1 MTGTT
6 RKILLAT
13 AGVAIG
19 AGLLATG
26 GTAAAEPD
34 DGHQPPDG
42 ARAVVTV
49 TPNPT
54 TERGQWVVITGH
66 CGGGTRLRPVIGG
79 FPEHPMLTDIEIVDP
94 DPAGFLARARLAGFV
109 GNGAGPV
116 FVDCGGQAGVTLL
129 VTHV

>member
-6 RKILLAT
+6 RKILLAAACV
-13 AGVAIG
+13 AGG
-19 AGLLATG
+19 AALLATG
-26 GTAAAEPD
+26 GTAAAQPD
-34 DGHQPPDG
+34 DHQRPPDG
-42 ARAVVTV
+42 ARAVVAV

-66 CGGGTRLRPVIGG
+66 CGGGTGLRQVIGG
-79 FPEHPMLTDIEIVDP
+79 SPEHPTLTDVEIVDP

-109 GNGAGPV
+109 GNGVGPV
-116 FVDCGGQAGVTLL
+116 LVDCGGQAGVTLL